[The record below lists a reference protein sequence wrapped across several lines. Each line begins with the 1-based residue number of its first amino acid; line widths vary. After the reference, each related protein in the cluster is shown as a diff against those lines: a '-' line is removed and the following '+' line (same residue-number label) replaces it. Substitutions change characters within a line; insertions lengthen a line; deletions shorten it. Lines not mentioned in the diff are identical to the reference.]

1 MSSKP
6 EVLFLDDK
14 DISLSIG
21 THGSLF
27 YFSVYNDKT
36 NKAVAT
42 EITRQ
47 KLREL
52 ITLLQTYLENN

>member
-6 EVLFLDDK
+6 EILFLDDK
-14 DISLSIG
+14 DISLAIN

-27 YFSVYNDKT
+27 HLSLYNDKT
-36 NKAVAT
+36 DKAVAT

-52 ITLLQTYLENN
+52 ITLLKNYLENN